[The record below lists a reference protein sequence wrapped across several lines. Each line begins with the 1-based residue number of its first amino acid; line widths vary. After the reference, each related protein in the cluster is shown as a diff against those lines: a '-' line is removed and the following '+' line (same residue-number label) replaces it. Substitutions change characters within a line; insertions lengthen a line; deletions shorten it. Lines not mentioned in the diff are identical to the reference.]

1 MTGTVLQVG
10 GGRGFVVGDFVIT
23 AAHCLPH
30 LPLCLT
36 FSDTED
42 RTYQKLLGRLGEEPT
57 VWAEVVFVDP
67 VSDLAILC
75 EPDSQELS
83 DQKDAYCELLETADS
98 FAIADIEAD
107 KEVPAKVL
115 SLGGE
120 WMAVACRYSGPFRY
134 NHPLLLKEPITK
146 GGMSGS
152 PILDNSGNAIGVVCS
167 GFGDDAPATEAGNWS
182 INCRLMRS
190 LPRWFPLAGEMNM
203 SDEPDDEEF
212 NSALRDWSD
221 SQDAKERKMTTD
233 DDKEKV
239 IPIATRGNEAH
250 VKSLVREIV
259 HNELNEM
266 DGPPPE
272 AEVNALAGHAFEL
285 IQRLDGNVEFARRTW
300 TAAFDEAERL
310 DYNNQLEE

>member
-83 DQKDAYCELLETADS
+83 DQNDAYCELLEAADTIS

-107 KEVPAKVL
+107 KEVPAKVF
-115 SLGGE
+115 SLDGE
-120 WMAVACRYSGPFRY
+120 WIAAVVRRYSGPFHV
-134 NHPLLLKEPITK
+134 NGPLLLREPITK

-167 GFGDDAPATEAGNWS
+167 GFGDHAPTTEAGNWS

-190 LPRWFPLAGEMNM
+190 LPRWFET
-203 SDEPDDEEF
+203 S
-212 NSALRDWSD
+212 
-221 SQDAKERKMTTD
+221 K
-233 DDKEKV
+233 
-239 IPIATRGNEAH
+239 
-250 VKSLVREIV
+250 
-259 HNELNEM
+259 
-266 DGPPPE
+266 
-272 AEVNALAGHAFEL
+272 
-285 IQRLDGNVEFARRTW
+285 
-300 TAAFDEAERL
+300 
-310 DYNNQLEE
+310 